1 MMKRILTTT
10 LACMTVFSM
19 LPISASAAEATK
31 ADFDISALSDKTYY
45 EQNFDSLAEGAIDA
59 EALGWDAVNSTA
71 TLEVKKGKN
80 GNELIIRETAQEAQK
95 SYFVFMPNAKNV
107 DTTKYTANSDDVTAK
122 SYYVEYDLR
131 FVEPSVMNTTSLVLN
146 YNRDT
151 ATYAQLYFKC
161 GTDASAFNFSKNSDL
176 DYIATKYDIATRFTY
191 PGGVLEERAP
201 LKYSPDVL
209 PDILKTPPSYTLLAD
224 NTITVRVEVDNE
236 AQVARVFVNDIYVT
250 ATNPDYKPDN
260 ERWQKFLSPEGTEIA
275 FRIHHDVKDATPP
288 VIAIDNIKVGSLNYP
303 TVTFSD
309 TGATMNTNRQGKLDS
324 LPKAEKAGA
333 DFLGWYTADGV
344 KVAEDFTFYTDTTLT
359 AKWSGEPETTK
370 APETTK
376 TPETTKASETTKAP
390 VTTAAP
396 AQTPATADSAIPMMV
411 CAVAM
416 LAVMAAMKKSREN

>member
-1 MMKRILTTT
+1 MMKRILATT
-10 LACMTVFSM
+10 LACMTVLSM
-19 LPISASAAEATK
+19 LPISVSAAEATK
-31 ADFDISALSDKTYY
+31 KDFDISALSDTTYY

-59 EALGWDAVNSTA
+59 DALGWDAVDSSA
-71 TLEVKKGKN
+71 TLEIKKGKN
-80 GNELIIRETAQEAQK
+80 GNELIIRETAEEAHK
-95 SYFVFMPNAKNV
+95 SYLVFMPNAKNV

-131 FVEPSVMNTTSLVLN
+131 FVEPSVQNTTSLVLN
-146 YNRDT
+146 YNRET
-151 ATYAQLYFKC
+151 ATYAQLFLKC
-161 GTDASAFNFSKNSDL
+161 GLRESAFNFSKNSDL

-201 LKYSPDVL
+201 LKYSLEVL
-209 PDILKTPPSYTLLAD
+209 PDILKTAPSETLLVD
-224 NTITVRVEVDNE
+224 NMITIRVEVDNE

-260 ERWQKFLSPEGTEIA
+260 ERWQKFLSPEGTEIG
-275 FRIHHDVKDATPP
+275 FRIHRDATDATSP
-288 VIAIDNIKVGSLNYP
+288 VVAIDNIKVGTLNYP

-309 TGATMNTNRQGKLDS
+309 TGATMSTNRQGKLDS

-370 APETTK
+370 VPTT
-376 TPETTKASETTKAP
+376 

-396 AQTPATADSAIPMMV
+396 EQTPATADSSIPMMV
-411 CAVAM
+411 CAAAM
-416 LAVMAAMKKSREN
+416 LAVMAAAKKRERN